1 TFNKVWIVPEKAVVY
16 ENAKAGTAYVVE
28 SKLKVMLEQ
37 DYLSLEK
44 HEGIKSVQVQT
55 IDTNQLGSQIVRE
68 IVIPELTRE
77 VNENKNFVQLRKVY
91 NSLILATWYKK
102 KIKDS
107 ILTQVYADKNK
118 VTGVNVDDSQ

>member
-16 ENAKAGTAYVVE
+16 ENAQAGTAYVVE

-44 HEGIKSVQVQT
+44 HEGVQSGQT
-55 IDTNQLGSQIVRE
+55 EPNDANQLGSRIIRE
-68 IVIPELTRE
+68 IVIPALTKE
-77 VNENKNFVQLRKVY
+77 VNENKNFSHLRQVY

-107 ILTQVYADKNK
+107 VLEQVYADKNK
-118 VTGVNVDDSQ
+118 VAGVNI